1 MNAAKMIASRG
12 LTLCTRNNSGLLRG
26 TTTMRF
32 RVHVAT
38 QQNRFIYTGMSKEEE
53 EEEKTRVAGLSAV
66 QKTSEL
72 KEIDR
77 QLSLMNMK
85 RGINTG
91 ELYTLRG
98 KFKALARDY
107 GFPFMMWYW
116 TVWASTAV
124 VVYGCIEIGG
134 VDALALI
141 GRVDD
146 YTGWTLASH
155 VNHDVGTIALTI
167 AVNEMIEPL
176 RLPIVVLT
184 TKPVVDALSLN
195 K

>member
-12 LTLCTRNNSGLLRG
+12 LSSGCGLRG
-26 TTTMRF
+26 TKLTF
-32 RVHVAT
+32 RVHAT
-38 QQNRFIYTGMSKEEE
+38 QQNRFIYTGLTPPEEE
-53 EEEKTRVAGLSAV
+53 AEKERVAGLSAV

-72 KEIDR
+72 KDLDR
-77 QLSLMNMK
+77 QLALLNMK

-107 GFPFMMWYW
+107 GLPFMAWYW
-116 TVWASTAV
+116 TVWASTAL

-134 VDALALI
+134 VDAIALI

-146 YTGWTLASH
+146 YMGWTLADH
-155 VNHDVGTIALTI
+155 VNHEVGTFALTI
-167 AVNEMIEPL
+167 AVNEMLEPM

-195 K
+195 N